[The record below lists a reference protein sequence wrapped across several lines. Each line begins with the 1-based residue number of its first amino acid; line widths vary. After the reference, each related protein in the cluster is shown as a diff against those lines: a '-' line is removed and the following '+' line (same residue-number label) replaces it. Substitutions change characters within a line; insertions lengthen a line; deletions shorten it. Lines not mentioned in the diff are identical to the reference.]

1 MVLKRL
7 LGIRL
12 EFQRIEIE
20 GPIDGLCEDGV
31 TAIMNTAWTMCVIVY
46 CFFQGVRVKSFFRVR
61 NLILTMM
68 AKVIL
73 L

>member
-46 CFFQGVRVKSFFRVR
+46 CFFQGV
-61 NLILTMM
+61 
-68 AKVIL
+68 
-73 L
+73 